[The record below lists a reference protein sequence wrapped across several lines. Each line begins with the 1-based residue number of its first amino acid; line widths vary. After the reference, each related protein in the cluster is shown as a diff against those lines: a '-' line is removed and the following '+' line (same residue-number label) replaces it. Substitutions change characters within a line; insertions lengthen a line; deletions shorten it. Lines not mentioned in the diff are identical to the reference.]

1 MPNGFSAS
9 TVLLNARGDSMAAL
23 AKGGSLDVMGGKK
36 PKHGDEAIDG
46 QPRLVR
52 LRFSSFEAASNGVL
66 RASLIAALAIQDGKA
81 TWYRV
86 HRADGAT
93 GLWDGYVGEEDSDAD
108 MILRTTKI
116 SAGVLVGPISFEHDL
131 RGDARSIAAA

>member
-9 TVLLNARGDSMAAL
+9 TVLLNARGDSMAAI
-23 AKGGSLDVMGGKK
+23 AKYLDVMGGDK
-36 PKHGDEAIDG
+36 PGDGDVAITD

-52 LRFSSFEAASNGVL
+52 LQFSGFEATTNGVL
-66 RASLIAALAIQDGKA
+66 RAALIGALAIQNGEA

-86 HRADGAT
+86 HKTDGTT
-93 GLWDGYVGEEDSDAD
+93 GLWDGTVGDEDSDAD
-108 MILRTTKI
+108 MIVRTTRF

-131 RGDARSIAAA
+131 RGDARSLATA

>member
-23 AKGGSLDVMGGKK
+23 AKGGSLDVMSGKK
-36 PKHGDEAIDG
+36 PKNGDEAIDG
-46 QPRLVR
+46 QPRLAR
-52 LRFSSFEAASNGVL
+52 LRFSSFDPTSDGVL
-66 RASLIAALAIQDGKA
+66 RASLIAALASQDGKA

-86 HRADGAT
+86 HQADGTT
-93 GLWDGYVGEEDSDAD
+93 GLWDGTVGDEDSDAD
-108 MILRTTKI
+108 MIVRTTRF

-131 RGDARSIAAA
+131 RGDARSLATA